1 MKKKDIASYTF
12 QELEE
17 EMKLSG
23 EKGFRAKQI
32 YEWIHVKMA
41 ESFGEMTNLSKT
53 LREKLDREYEIALVR
68 LCLLYTSKLGVT
80 AQVVRALEEKK
91 ILTVERETVFRNPV
105 RASGAGR
112 ARITYTEEQQE
123 AIRIF
128 QEDYER
134 ARFDTYLLYGVT
146 GSGKTEVYMEMI
158 RTVVSAGRQAI
169 VLIPVSYTHLDV
181 YKRQSRNRIR
191 N

>member
-53 LREKLDREYEIALVR
+53 LREKLDREYLAD
-68 LCLLYTSKLGVT
+68 LGIISH
-80 AQVVRALEEKK
+80 L
-91 ILTVERETVFRNPV
+91 
-105 RASGAGR
+105 
-112 ARITYTEEQQE
+112 
-123 AIRIF
+123 
-128 QEDYER
+128 
-134 ARFDTYLLYGVT
+134 RFPCQC
-146 GSGKTEVYMEMI
+146 I
-158 RTVVSAGRQAI
+158 
-169 VLIPVSYTHLDV
+169 
-181 YKRQSRNRIR
+181 
-191 N
+191 